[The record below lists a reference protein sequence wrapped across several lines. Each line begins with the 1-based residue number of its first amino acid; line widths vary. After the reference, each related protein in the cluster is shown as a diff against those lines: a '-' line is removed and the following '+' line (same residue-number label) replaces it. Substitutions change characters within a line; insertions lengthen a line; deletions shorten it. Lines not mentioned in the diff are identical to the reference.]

1 MFSDGS
7 PEAPAYD
14 PKNYGCEF
22 HLYSTG
28 YIRRALELKLRSWQE
43 KRSPLL
49 SRPLFTLVAEQVADP
64 RRLRDSVIFYSLSL
78 PRAARAS
85 VSCRSRLHTFGN
97 LVCLASRAND

>member
-49 SRPLFTLVAEQVADP
+49 SRPLFTDGMCCCFCILFEACVLHMHFTYVYISHTMYIHVYISIYVYCIC
-64 RRLRDSVIFYSLSL
+64 LCMFILSL
-78 PRAARAS
+78 
-85 VSCRSRLHTFGN
+85 
-97 LVCLASRAND
+97 